1 MGLRT
6 ALLLSSLLLVAAGCG
21 ESHTAGDAAIDA
33 SPGLHSCASPTEC
46 ELLPESCCG
55 RCGAATP
62 DDMIGVHRDDVAAN
76 RDLACMGG
84 TIGCP
89 ECAMPQDPF
98 LVATCELRACVARD
112 LHALPLTECA
122 ADSDCVLAPH
132 TCCACGVLGID
143 EVVAYNPARGELSAL
158 ICDPGA
164 PCPPCV
170 PVFGEL
176 AAFCESG
183 RCVVRQPM

>member
-1 MGLRT
+1 MPLRA
-6 ALLLSSLLLVAAGCG
+6 ALLLASASIIVGCG
-21 ESHTAGDAAIDA
+21 ESHTTGDAAIGVD
-33 SPGLHSCASPTEC
+33 SGSMHSCVSPTEC
-46 ELLPESCCG
+46 ELLPQSCCG

-98 LVATCELRACVARD
+98 LVATCDMGACAARD
-112 LHALPLTECA
+112 LHALPLTQCT
-122 ADSDCVLAPH
+122 ADTDCVLAPH
-132 TCCACGVLGID
+132 TCCACGLLGID
-143 EVVAYNPARGELSAL
+143 EVVAYNPARGDLGTL
-158 ICDPGA
+158 TCDRGA

-170 PVFGEL
+170 PDFGDL
-176 AAFCESG
+176 AAFCEAG
-183 RCVVRQPM
+183 RCVVRLPM